1 MENRS
6 GTGRPGSNPS
16 HEMMVAGPEKKQR
29 AEKGWRSFDCFLSG
43 WRPAEAQK
51 TARYLA

>member
-16 HEMMVAGPEKKQR
+16 HEMMVAGPQLQSWK
-29 AEKGWRSFDCFLSG
+29 W
-43 WRPAEAQK
+43 K
-51 TARYLA
+51 TNFRLELT